1 VTVKALYVDKMKQSA
16 LFIVERLTN
25 TAVYYESGAVGA
37 GVGIAKWRQRIADTN
52 QCDAELIKPT
62 MQPAS

>member
-1 VTVKALYVDKMKQSA
+1 MTVKALYVDKMKQSA

-37 GVGIAKWRQRIADTN
+37 GVGIAK
-52 QCDAELIKPT
+52 
-62 MQPAS
+62 